1 MITISKK
8 IIIML
13 YSKLRI
19 LNTNELDENR
29 VDFNQICSIRQQWLS
44 ILFEPITIM
53 FWIVIIGYN
62 RDTSINHKG
71 AIQNLLRKVKSLIE
85 IKCQK
90 NEFLSFREQKKNENI
105 EFSVAEHIWCRLS
118 GFRIKK
124 CELFH
129 VCAFEYVYNY
139 YINGL
144 FIPSK
149 KGNGYNGN
157 K

>member
-29 VDFNQICSIRQQWLS
+29 VDFNPICSIRQQWLS
-44 ILFEPITIM
+44 ILFKPITIM

-90 NEFLSFREQKKNENI
+90 NEFLSFREQKKWKYRVFCCWTSLVQIVRLPDQEMRTI
-105 EFSVAEHIWCRLS
+105 SCMRIWIC
-118 GFRIKK
+118 I
-124 CELFH
+124 
-129 VCAFEYVYNY
+129 
-139 YINGL
+139 
-144 FIPSK
+144 
-149 KGNGYNGN
+149 
-157 K
+157 